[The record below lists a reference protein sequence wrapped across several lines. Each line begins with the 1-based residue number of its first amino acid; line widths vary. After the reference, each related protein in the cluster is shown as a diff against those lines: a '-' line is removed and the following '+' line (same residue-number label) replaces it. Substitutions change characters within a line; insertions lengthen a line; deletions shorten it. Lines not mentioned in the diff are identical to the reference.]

1 MINLVITAR
10 CTFSV
15 CFLTAGVVAIYG
27 IGAFWGEGFAA
38 GLADHILAFLQPLF
52 PFTPPK
58 AQITAPLAAIF
69 LSRNLGVEDFSASST
84 DDPANRPNEVFR
96 ASIEQLI
103 PVIFLQ
109 LFLILLFPKA
119 VIPHDL
125 SPSLRPAARISA
137 FFPPLFVHP
146 AS

>member
-15 CFLTAGVVAIYG
+15 CFLPTGVAAIYG
-27 IGAFWGEGFAA
+27 IGAFGGEGFAA

-52 PFTPPK
+52 PFVSPK
-58 AQITAPLAAIF
+58 AQIAAPLAAIF
-69 LSRNLGVEDFSASST
+69 LSWDFGVEDFSTAPT
-84 DDPANRPNEVFR
+84 DDPANRPNKVFW

-109 LFLILLFPKA
+109 LFLIHLLPNT
-119 VIPHDL
+119 VITFHCLL
-125 SPSLRPAARISA
+125 SPR
-137 FFPPLFVHP
+137 FHQ
-146 AS
+146 